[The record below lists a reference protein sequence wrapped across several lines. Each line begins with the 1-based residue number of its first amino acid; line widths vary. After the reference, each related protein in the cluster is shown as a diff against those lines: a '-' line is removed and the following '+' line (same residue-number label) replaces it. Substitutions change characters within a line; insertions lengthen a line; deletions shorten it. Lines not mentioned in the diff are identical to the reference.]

1 MYVQLL
7 KNNDVEGKAEQAEL
21 LLSIVHCLF

>member
-1 MYVQLL
+1 VQLL